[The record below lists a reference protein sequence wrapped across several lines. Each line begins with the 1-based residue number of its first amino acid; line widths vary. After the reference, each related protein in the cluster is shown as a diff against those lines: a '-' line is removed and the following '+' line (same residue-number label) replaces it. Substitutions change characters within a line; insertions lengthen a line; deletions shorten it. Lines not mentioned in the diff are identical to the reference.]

1 MWTFLQEIHI
11 SQDVGLHQSEK
22 TKKCVRERE
31 KGNTMEM
38 AIFCS
43 VILEVTYHNITYAML
58 YLFEAGHQFLP
69 IFKWRVLHRV

>member
-11 SQDVGLHQSEK
+11 SQDVCLHQSEK

-43 VILEVTYHNITYAML
+43 VILEVT
-58 YLFEAGHQFLP
+58 
-69 IFKWRVLHRV
+69 